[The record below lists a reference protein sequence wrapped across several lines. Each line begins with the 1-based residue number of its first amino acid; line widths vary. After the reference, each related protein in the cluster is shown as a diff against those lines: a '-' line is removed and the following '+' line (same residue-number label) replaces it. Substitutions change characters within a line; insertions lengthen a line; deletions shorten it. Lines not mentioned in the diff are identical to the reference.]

1 MALTRRDVLRAFAES
16 NARAIDAAGG
26 MDQVSSD
33 GSFDAVN
40 QRYGLAGVR
49 RVRTLR
55 EAIDAVLPTGR
66 PFKVE
71 AIDVATLNETRPAQE
86 CGGFRLPDDAEE
98 RLWLADEESH
108 YAEATGFGE
117 GEIEMEVD
125 DTEEFRRARLVEL
138 NSQAAQQRAEAEE
151 RHGQVWTTEEM
162 GRDFD
167 VTGFMAPFVVV
178 TRRSDGAV
186 GSLEFQHSPR
196 FYFNWQ
202 SKNGDKTMSIQT
214 NNTGKANGMTMHKT
228 QSGATV
234 AIAPPSQLD
243 EITRLRAENAALAA
257 ALKSSGSPG
266 GPRALSFKV
275 SEKGAVS
282 VYGMGRFPITLYGE
296 QWDRLLDDNQ
306 VKALKAF
313 VEANRSK
320 LSKKADK

>member
-1 MALTRRDVLRAFAES
+1 MALTRRDVVRVFAEA
-16 NARAIDAAGG
+16 NAHAIDAAGG

-49 RVRTLR
+49 RVRTMR

-71 AIDVATLNETRPAQE
+71 AIDVATLNETRPAQQA
-86 CGGFRLPDDAEE
+86 GGFRLPDDIEE
-98 RLWLADEESH
+98 RLWLADEAKH
-108 YAEATGFGE
+108 YAEAAGFGE
-117 GEIEMEVD
+117 GEDEEM
-125 DTEEFRRARLVEL
+125 DTEIAAA
-138 NSQAAQQRAEAEE
+138 QAATDRAM
-151 RHGQVWTTEEM
+151 GKTWTTAQMTAEFTVEQ
-162 GRDFD
+162 FA
-167 VTGFMAPFVVV
+167 APFVIV
-178 TRRSDGAV
+178 TRKSDGAR
-186 GSLEFQHSPR
+186 GSLEFQHMPR
-196 FYFNWQ
+196 MYFNWQ
-202 SKNGDKTMSIQT
+202 NDRGGDDTMSIQT
-214 NNTGKANGMTMHKT
+214 NNNGKTNGVTMHKT
-228 QSGATV
+228 QSGATG
-234 AIAPPSQLD
+234 AIAAPSQMD

-257 ALKSSGSPG
+257 ALKSSGSS

-313 VEANRSK
+313 IEANRSK